1 MDITDREMLAR
12 TLMAEAGNQGYG
24 GQIAAGSVI
33 MNRVGG
39 GGGYGNGLRGVILQ
53 PGQFSAWNSLT
64 GYAGGE
70 QGQDMPNIRP
80 SAEVYKATDDLLSGR
95 YTDPT
100 GGALNY
106 YNDKVSNP
114 NWGEA
119 RAGGEWR
126 RIGDHLFGTAGSAQ
140 AGGGGAMAALGR
152 QSNTGGQ
159 RMAMQPTQ
167 RQGILGAL
175 GIQKQDRNAQGDTAL
190 PFYQR
195 DDFKDTMGKLAV
207 GFNSLTLRPDQNL
220 AANVRANRQER
231 QTDQTRNKTVEYLRA
246 NGRADLAS
254 MVERGMISAQDAAAQ
269 LLAKPKDNSTAAMQ
283 NYAEYQRILASA
295 GPEAA
300 KEFLAMSRSG
310 TTINTGDVAGGNY
323 LYGARAGLA
332 PGYRLNIQTGEA
344 SVIPGGPVEAAEAA
358 AAQAQ
363 AARDAVGSTTDETRN
378 FIVGRDVDRL
388 VDMIDADGIFDLP
401 EAGVVGNRLAQFG
414 LNQEA
419 VTFRNTLDGL
429 QGQIAFER
437 LQQMR
442 DASQSGGALGAI
454 NTQELNLLMG
464 ALGAIRQDTE
474 PKVLRANLLDIKR
487 IMTKI
492 ENDPIASSFYYGGGQ
507 GLPAG
512 GGQGLPAGD
521 GFSVTGQTD

>member
-1 MDITDREMLAR
+1 
-12 TLMAEAGNQGYG
+12 
-24 GQIAAGSVI
+24 
-33 MNRVGG
+33 
-39 GGGYGNGLRGVILQ
+39 
-53 PGQFSAWNSLT
+53 
-64 GYAGGE
+64 
-70 QGQDMPNIRP
+70 
-80 SAEVYKATDDLLSGR
+80 
-95 YTDPT
+95 
-100 GGALNY
+100 
-106 YNDKVSNP
+106 
-114 NWGEA
+114 
-119 RAGGEWR
+119 
-126 RIGDHLFGTAGSAQ
+126 
-140 AGGGGAMAALGR
+140 
-152 QSNTGGQ
+152 
-159 RMAMQPTQ
+159 
-167 RQGILGAL
+167 
-175 GIQKQDRNAQGDTAL
+175 
-190 PFYQR
+190 
-195 DDFKDTMGKLAV
+195 
-207 GFNSLTLRPDQNL
+207 
-220 AANVRANRQER
+220 
-231 QTDQTRNKTVEYLRA
+231 
-246 NGRADLAS
+246 

>member
-1 MDITDREMLAR
+1 
-12 TLMAEAGNQGYG
+12 
-24 GQIAAGSVI
+24 
-33 MNRVGG
+33 
-39 GGGYGNGLRGVILQ
+39 
-53 PGQFSAWNSLT
+53 
-64 GYAGGE
+64 
-70 QGQDMPNIRP
+70 
-80 SAEVYKATDDLLSGR
+80 
-95 YTDPT
+95 
-100 GGALNY
+100 
-106 YNDKVSNP
+106 
-114 NWGEA
+114 
-119 RAGGEWR
+119 
-126 RIGDHLFGTAGSAQ
+126 
-140 AGGGGAMAALGR
+140 
-152 QSNTGGQ
+152 
-159 RMAMQPTQ
+159 MQPTQ

-231 QTDQTRNKTVEYLRA
+231 QTNQTRNKTVEYLRA

-254 MVERGMISAQDAAAQ
+254 MVEKGMISAQDAAAQ

-283 NYAEYQRILASA
+283 NYAEYQRILASD

-310 TTINTGDVAGGNY
+310 TTINTGDVGGGNY
-323 LYGARAGLA
+323 LYGAKAGLA
-332 PGYRLNIQTGEA
+332 PGYRLDVITGEA
-344 SVIPGGPVEAAEAA
+344 SVIPGGPVAVAEAEAA
-358 AAQAQ
+358 RAQ
-363 AARDAVGSTTDETRN
+363 AARDAAGSTTDETRN

-388 VDMIDADGIFDLP
+388 VDMIDSASTFDLP

-419 VTFRNTLDGL
+419 VTFSNTLEGL
-429 QGQIAFER
+429 QGQIGFER

-442 DASQSGGALGAI
+442 DESKTGGALGAI
-454 NTQELNLLMG
+454 NTQELNLLIG
-464 ALGAIRQDTE
+464 TLGAIKQDTE

-512 GGQGLPAGD
+512 D

>member
-1 MDITDREMLAR
+1 
-12 TLMAEAGNQGYG
+12 
-24 GQIAAGSVI
+24 
-33 MNRVGG
+33 
-39 GGGYGNGLRGVILQ
+39 
-53 PGQFSAWNSLT
+53 
-64 GYAGGE
+64 
-70 QGQDMPNIRP
+70 
-80 SAEVYKATDDLLSGR
+80 
-95 YTDPT
+95 
-100 GGALNY
+100 
-106 YNDKVSNP
+106 
-114 NWGEA
+114 
-119 RAGGEWR
+119 
-126 RIGDHLFGTAGSAQ
+126 
-140 AGGGGAMAALGR
+140 
-152 QSNTGGQ
+152 
-159 RMAMQPTQ
+159 MQPTQ

-231 QTDQTRNKTVEYLRA
+231 QTNQTRNKTIEYLRA

-254 MVERGMISAQDAAAQ
+254 MVEKGMISAQDAAAQ

-310 TTINTGDVAGGNY
+310 TTINTGDVGGGNY
-323 LYGARAGLA
+323 LYGAKAGLA
-332 PGYRLNIQTGEA
+332 PGYRLDVSTGVA
-344 SVIPGGPVEAAEAA
+344 SVIPGGPVAVAEAAE
-358 AAQAQ
+358 AQAQ
-363 AARDAVGSTTDETRN
+363 AARDAAGSTTDETRN

-388 VDMIDADGIFDLP
+388 VDMIDSVGTFDLP

-419 VTFRNTLDGL
+419 VTFRNTLEGL
-429 QGQIAFER
+429 QGQIGFER

-454 NTQELNLLMG
+454 NTQELNLLIG
-464 ALGAIRQDTE
+464 TLGAIKQDTE

-521 GFSVTGQTD
+521 GFSVTGQTN